1 MILSKAL
8 NYFRNEKIYSILL
21 GSLFACV
28 ASFCHYEYELSLFL
42 KLKFSKVG

>member
-1 MILSKAL
+1 MKRDSHLYI
-8 NYFRNEKIYSILL
+8 R
-21 GSLFACV
+21 SLFACV